1 MKGMGRMKQVSWLL
15 FAALALLPTGWCARA
30 QTAELESAYVDEAT
44 RLLIETRLNQFMDDM
59 GRISE
64 GCTAKLPVSNDI
76 QFVDGYIRMV
86 DYRLHNLELNLNAFD
101 VRWNVYYPTM
111 QFEIS
116 QDEGLMTRVE
126 RIELMKQEAADSLE
140 VRKQMLQS
148 LRDFSEAMSY
158 MESLDTTYNG
168 IGKRAFQY
176 SLTSQTA
183 AQLEKQKKKEELI
196 FATVQEKFDKA
207 KEAQRLHMVSDENMA
222 ELEDLYTGLKH
233 KSETI
238 QEMAYKP
245 LIQRIKDYLLGLAA
259 VAVLLLF
266 ANMVQAKIKAARD
279 LRKNMKQYEETLKQ
293 NGEDNYPTL

>member
-1 MKGMGRMKQVSWLL
+1 MMKMGRKKLL
-15 FAALALLPTGWCARA
+15 FRLLIAALALLPTGWCTRA
-30 QTAELESAYVDEAT
+30 QTAELAGAYVDEAT
-44 RLLIETRLNQFMDDM
+44 RLMIETRLNQFLEELS
-59 GRISE
+59 RINE

-86 DYRLHNLELNLNAFD
+86 DYRLRNLEQNLSALD

-116 QDEGLMTRVE
+116 QDDGLMGRVE
-126 RIELMKQEAADSLE
+126 RFELMKQEATDSPE

-148 LRDFSEAMSY
+148 LRDFSEAISY
-158 MESLDTTYNG
+158 MESLDTTYNT
-168 IGKRAFQY
+168 IGKRAFEL
-176 SLTSQTA
+176 SLSSQTA
-183 AQLEKQKKKEELI
+183 TQLEKQKKKEELL
-196 FATVQEKFDKA
+196 FATVQEKFEKA
-207 KEAQRLHMVSDENMA
+207 KEAQRLHMVPDENME

-238 QEMAYKP
+238 QEITYKP

-266 ANMVQAKIKAARD
+266 ANMLQAKIKAARD
-279 LRKNMKQYEETLKQ
+279 LRKNMKKYQDAMKQ
-293 NGEDNYPTL
+293 NGEDEYPTL